1 MRHELRALLLLI
13 FVSSGITVIMES
25 TEETI
30 LNNEDSGSFN
40 EAFASCLARK
50 EFGTL
55 ECANRG
61 ALSALQSFNQIDD
74 LDFGEVHLERADG
87 YGRELLDW
95 DYDPKDFG
103 NIVKAATRLMERR
116 SMKWNLDNF
125 YPGLQLRAG
134 PMLNGNG
141 MLEFVMNERSGAFGD
156 RQAGPGRKK
165 KDKGYG
171 ALMMGAL
178 AVGAMMAQLAYG
190 KIAFLAGT
198 ALLTAK
204 IALVL
209 SAIIGLKKLV
219 SSQGGGGHEVIYATG
234 ADHHSGYSGGYGGG
248 GGGGGWQRTM
258 ENVGVPPT

>member
-1 MRHELRALLLLI
+1 MKRISSNCIIFLLHLVLLFNFAHSKNEYTKLFDKCANEKNAFDCLKKRALDILDSAVRDDSVYVLNEYI
-13 FVSSGITVIMES
+13 SIGRDPVAAARSIDRSFKDANG
-25 TEETI
+25 TE
-30 LNNEDSGSFN
+30 L
-40 EAFASCLARK
+40 
-50 EFGTL
+50 TL
-55 ECANRG
+55 D
-61 ALSALQSFNQIDD
+61 Q
-74 LDFGEVHLERADG
+74 
-87 YGRELLDW
+87 
-95 DYDPKDFG
+95 K
-103 NIVKAATRLMERR
+103 
-116 SMKWNLDNF
+116 LDNKF
-125 YPGLQLRAG
+125 HEYIASRSVKLTIPGD
-134 PMLNGNG
+134 
-141 MLEFVMNERSGAFGD
+141 AF
-156 RQAGPGRKK
+156 QGRKK